1 VFRGHNTEPSDI
13 HLPESKAIPPS
24 PARLA
29 MKSSDSSGTFAIKQ
43 DASIDFDAHPVKAIR
58 SPV

>member
-1 VFRGHNTEPSDI
+1 
-13 HLPESKAIPPS
+13 
-24 PARLA
+24 

-58 SPV
+58 SPVSPLLNRGATRIVVQAPEGRV